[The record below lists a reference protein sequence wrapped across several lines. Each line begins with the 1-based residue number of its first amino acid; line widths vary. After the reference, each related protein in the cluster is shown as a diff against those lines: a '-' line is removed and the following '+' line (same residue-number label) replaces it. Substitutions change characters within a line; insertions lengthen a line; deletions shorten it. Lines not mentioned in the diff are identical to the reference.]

1 MLEPACCF
9 IRLSDKEELDPV
21 SNEAA
26 KVTPGKRIS
35 EPGAPLFIALVA
47 ISLVGPLSIHLFL
60 PALPYVRQTFAV
72 SESTA
77 QLTFSLAV
85 VVMAFA
91 TLVYGTVS
99 DRLGRLPVLLAGLVL
114 FTVGAAVAVMAPG
127 IEVLIVGRVL
137 QGAGAG
143 CGLVLARA
151 IVRDVYG
158 VDQLGKMIAYLTTA
172 YVLGPLT
179 APLIGGL
186 LTDQF
191 GWESILILPAVFGLI
206 AIVIAPTVIGETG
219 TIGTAARQS
228 LIRGYR
234 QLLGRR
240 LFLLYAFAPA
250 FGSAGFFA
258 QGTAA
263 AYLTIEV
270 LERPASEFGIWF
282 MLGPAGF
289 MAGNFLSGRLGDRL
303 TGSVLIAIGSI
314 ISVLGAVMLV
324 GSTVGFGLTTLGLFV
339 PFAILALGQGLV
351 MPHSQAGAIAQE
363 PALTGTASGIVVF
376 LQLLF
381 TAMFSQLVSVL
392 SDGTAIPMMFVV
404 SVCAILGMACG
415 LGAVLLVRRDRAAS

>member
-1 MLEPACCF
+1 M
-9 IRLSDKEELDPV
+9 DPV
-21 SNEAA
+21 SNKAA
-26 KVTPGKRIS
+26 KVTPGNRS
-35 EPGAPLFIALVA
+35 SREPGAPLFIALVA
-47 ISLVGPLSIHLFL
+47 ITLVGPLSIRLFL
-60 PALPYVRQTFAV
+60 PVLPHVRQTFAV

-85 VVMAFA
+85 VAMAFA
-91 TLVYGTVS
+91 TLVYGSVS

-114 FTVGAAVAVMAPG
+114 FTVGAAVAVMAPS

-179 APLIGGL
+179 APPIGGL

-270 LERPASEFGIWF
+270 LERPALEFGIWF
-282 MLGPAGF
+282 MLGPAGY

-314 ISVLGAVMLV
+314 ITVLGAVMLV
-324 GSTVGFGLTTLGLFV
+324 GLTVGFGLTTLGLFV
-339 PFAILALGQGLV
+339 PFAILSLGQGLV

-381 TAMFSQLVSVL
+381 AAMFSQLVSVL
-392 SDGTAIPMMFVV
+392 SDGTAIPMMSVV
-404 SVCAILGMACG
+404 SVCAILGLACG
-415 LGAVLLVRRDRAAS
+415 LGAVLLARRDRAAS

>member
-1 MLEPACCF
+1 M
-9 IRLSDKEELDPV
+9 SDKEELDPV

-35 EPGAPLFIALVA
+35 REPGAPLFIALVA
-47 ISLVGPLSIHLFL
+47 ITLVGPLSIHLFL
-60 PALPYVRQTFAV
+60 PALPHVRQTFSV

-91 TLVYGTVS
+91 TLVYGSVA

-143 CGLVLARA
+143 CGLVLARV

-179 APLIGGL
+179 APPIGGL

-191 GWESILILPAVFGLI
+191 GWESILILPVVFGLI

-228 LIRGYR
+228 VIRGYR

-282 MLGPAGF
+282 MLGPAGY
-289 MAGNFLSGRLGDRL
+289 MAGNFLSGRLGERL

-314 ISVLGAVMLV
+314 ISVLGVVMLV

-404 SVCAILGMACG
+404 SVCSILAMACG
-415 LGAVLLVRRDRAAS
+415 LGAVLLVRRDRPAS

>member
-1 MLEPACCF
+1 
-9 IRLSDKEELDPV
+9 
-21 SNEAA
+21 
-26 KVTPGKRIS
+26 
-35 EPGAPLFIALVA
+35 
-47 ISLVGPLSIHLFL
+47 
-60 PALPYVRQTFAV
+60 
-72 SESTA
+72 
-77 QLTFSLAV
+77 
-85 VVMAFA
+85 
-91 TLVYGTVS
+91 
-99 DRLGRLPVLLAGLVL
+99 
-114 FTVGAAVAVMAPG
+114 
-127 IEVLIVGRVL
+127 L

-151 IVRDVYG
+151 IARDVYG

-179 APLIGGL
+179 APPIGGL

-282 MLGPAGF
+282 MLGPAGY

-314 ISVLGAVMLV
+314 ITVLGAVMLV

-381 TAMFSQLVSVL
+381 AAMFSQLVSVL
-392 SDGTAIPMMFVV
+392 SDGTAIPMMSVV
-404 SVCAILGMACG
+404 SVCAILGLACG
-415 LGAVLLVRRDRAAS
+415 LGAVLLARRDRAALVSRHGS